1 MSVFNK
7 ANFQH
12 NAAVIVNKN
21 EHEIP
26 FFLRYFVPEMWQL
39 FSLFSTYSKLLF
51 SFYLHSTGA
60 RACSL

>member
-1 MSVFNK
+1 M
-7 ANFQH
+7 QE
-12 NAAVIVNKN
+12 IVNKN